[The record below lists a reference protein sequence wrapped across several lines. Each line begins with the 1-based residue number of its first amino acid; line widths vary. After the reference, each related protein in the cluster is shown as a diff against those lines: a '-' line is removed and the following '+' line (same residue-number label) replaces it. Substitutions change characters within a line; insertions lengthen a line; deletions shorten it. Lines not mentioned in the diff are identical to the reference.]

1 MSLLA
6 RLYILVLIALAPA
19 LAILWHQEVTLRR
32 SSEAQVHAEA
42 LRLTEFATAEV
53 ARVIDSA
60 RVVLDTVA
68 RLPTETPEERRLCSG
83 LVRDILD
90 TGGVIAWLTVMD
102 DEGGVECA
110 GRPVPN
116 PVDIAER
123 PHLVEARRT
132 GGFVVGEHVRSFTT
146 GEVVIPV
153 AVRVTRPN
161 GRVVL
166 AVAGL
171 SVEQLGRD
179 FLSRELPPNG
189 SIAIIDKGG
198 TLLLRHPVDGEQT
211 PPSRIPPAYEWML
224 TASKAGTMEGTGSD
238 GIERI
243 AGYVPP
249 AQGGGLLVAVGLSKR
264 AALADVDAATRTN
277 IQILAGGLAVA
288 LLLAGFGGAMFIRR
302 PVDHLLEI
310 MERWRRGD
318 VSARTGMRGNAE
330 AARLG
335 QAFDEMADAI
345 VARDLARDAAQAAL
359 RRSEERLRATLEER
373 DTLMREL
380 NHRVKNNFAVVA
392 SLLTLQAGRQ
402 AMPEVRHE
410 LEKAR
415 RRILSIG
422 SLHELLYRGPHTG
435 DIDFAQYLQEIG
447 TLVRGSLVDAD
458 APVSLRV
465 EAEPARIPIDQA
477 IPLGLLVN
485 ELATNAVKHAFAPG
499 TGGTVR
505 ILFRA
510 TPTGHHLTVEDDGR
524 GLPAG
529 YDQTGD
535 RTGEPA
541 DGQPRGR
548 GIGLQLAASLAR
560 QAGGRL
566 SVGPKSDGNG
576 ARFDIDL
583 PTATPNRA
591 APAA

>member
-90 TGGVIAWLTVMD
+90 TGGVIVWLTVMD

-110 GRPVPN
+110 GRPVPS

-146 GEVVIPV
+146 REIVIPV

-161 GRVVL
+161 GRMVL

-179 FLSRELPPNG
+179 FLTRELPPNA

-198 TLLLRHPVDGEQT
+198 TLLLRHPVDGGQT

-224 TASKAGTMEGTGSD
+224 TASKPGTMEGTGSD

-249 AQGGGLLVAVGLSKR
+249 AQGRGLLVAVGLSKR
-264 AALADVDAATRTN
+264 DALADVDAATRTN

-288 LLLAGFGGAMFIRR
+288 VLLAGFGGAMFIRR
-302 PVDHLLEI
+302 PVDHLLEV

-330 AARLG
+330 TARLG

-359 RRSEERLRATLEER
+359 RRSEERLRAALEER

-529 YDQTGD
+529 YDQAGD
-535 RTGEPA
+535 RTGEPVG
-541 DGQPRGR
+541 GQPRGR

-560 QAGGRL
+560 QAGGKL
-566 SVGPKSDGNG
+566 SVSSGGNG

-583 PTATPNRA
+583 PTATPNRV